1 MTLHSVISM
10 RLAAR
15 ALRALLVLVLL
26 AGAGCL
32 QAPPSNRAL
41 AIDAESW
48 LPENPKAQQLI
59 LAADA
64 GQVDEVRRLMKQ
76 EGVNPD
82 KIFSREGKAPLIA
95 FLVMYEY
102 PKALQVLLE
111 NGADPNA
118 RFPTPKVVKYKDGSV
133 GTYYKDNAM
142 VWAAKADDTVY
153 LKLLL
158 DHGGDPNTRNSNDET
173 LLVQAFLWGNQ
184 WHNVKFLVEHGA
196 DVNATTRSQ
205 PFISEYAGGGGFE
218 PTYWLLQHGA
228 NPDND
233 SDNPTYKTTINAI
246 FWYPS
251 KPGYVEWQRK
261 CQKWLLERGYKR
273 TPMPPHFKDM
283 RKSFGYPTEEK
294 DIPLL

>member
-1 MTLHSVISM
+1 M

-26 AGAGCL
+26 AGASCL

-64 GQVDEVRRLMKQ
+64 GRVDEVQRLMKQ
-76 EGVNPD
+76 EVVNPD

-133 GTYYKDNAM
+133 GTYYKNNAM

-158 DHGGDPNTRNSNDET
+158 DHGGDPSTRNSNDET
-173 LLVQAFLWGNQ
+173 LLLQAFLSNGQ
-184 WHNVKFLVEHGA
+184 WRNVKLLVERGA
-196 DVNATTRSQ
+196 DVNARSQ
-205 PFISEYAGGGGFE
+205 GSTILSDYTARGGFQQALWLLEHGADPTMKGTLPPEIPGEHSFVISE
-218 PTYWLLQHGA
+218 
-228 NPDND
+228 
-233 SDNPTYKTTINAI
+233 I

-251 KPGYVEWQRK
+251 KPGFVEWQRK
-261 CQKWLLERGYKR
+261 CQQWLAARGYKR
-273 TPMPPHFKDM
+273 PPMPDYLRRM
-283 RKSFGYPTEEK
+283 RKSFGYPTQEK

>member
-1 MTLHSVISM
+1 M
-10 RLAAR
+10 RRIAPASFAA
-15 ALRALLVLVLL
+15 LALLVLLLL
-26 AGAGCL
+26 AGTGCL

-41 AIDAESW
+41 AIDAASW
-48 LPENPKAQQLI
+48 FPDNPKAQQLI

-64 GQVDEVRRLMKQ
+64 GRTDEVRRLMQQ
-76 EGVNPD
+76 EGVDPD
-82 KIFSREGKAPLIA
+82 KIFSKESKYPLIA
-95 FLVMYEY
+95 YLVMYKY

-118 RFPTPKVVKYKDGSV
+118 HHALVTRDRGIRNQ
-133 GTYYKDNAM
+133 DNAM
-142 VWAAKADDTVY
+142 VWAAKAEDTIY

-158 DHGGDPNTRNSNDET
+158 DHGGDPNTRNANNET

-184 WHNVKFLVEHGA
+184 WQNVKLLVERGA
-196 DVNATTRSQ
+196 DVNAKTRAK
-205 PFISEYAGGGGFE
+205 PFISEYAGPGGFE
-218 PTYWLLQHGA
+218 ATYWLLQHGA

-233 SDNPTYKTTINAI
+233 SDDPASKTTINSI

-251 KPGYVEWQRK
+251 KSSHVEWQRK
-261 CQKWLLERGYKR
+261 CQQWLLARGYTR
-273 TPMPPHFKDM
+273 PPMPDYIRDM

>member
-1 MTLHSVISM
+1 MTINS
-10 RLAAR
+10 RLFAAY
-15 ALRALLVLVLL
+15 ALRTLLVLMLL
-26 AGAGCL
+26 ANAGCL
-32 QAPPSNRAL
+32 EAPPSNPAL
-41 AIDAESW
+41 AIDAKSW
-48 LPENPKAQQLI
+48 FPDNPKAQQLI

-64 GQVDEVRRLMKQ
+64 GRVDEVRRLMKQ

-82 KIFSREGKAPLIA
+82 KIFSKEDGKAKSPLIA
-95 FLVMYEY
+95 LLVMYKY

-118 RFPTPKVVKYKDGSV
+118 AVLVPLQHTTRFKGRHEN
-133 GTYYKDNAM
+133 NAM
-142 VWAAKADDTVY
+142 VWAAKADDPMY

-158 DHGGDPNTRNSNDET
+158 DHGGNPNTRNSNGET

-184 WHNVKFLVEHGA
+184 WQNVKLLVQRGA
-196 DVNATTRSQ
+196 DVNAKTRTK
-205 PFISEYAGGGGFE
+205 PFISEYAGPGGFE
-218 PTYWLLQHGA
+218 STYWLLQHGA

-233 SDNPTYKTTINAI
+233 DPDPTYKTTINSI

-251 KPGYVEWQRK
+251 KPEHVEWQRK
-261 CQKWLLERGYKR
+261 CQQWLLEHGYKR
-273 TPMPPHFKDM
+273 TPMPPSIKDM

>member
-1 MTLHSVISM
+1 M
-10 RLAAR
+10 
-15 ALRALLVLVLL
+15 RALLVLALL
-26 AGAGCL
+26 VGTGCL
-32 QAPPSNRAL
+32 DAPPSNRAL
-41 AIDAESW
+41 AIDAASW
-48 LPENPKAQQLI
+48 FPDNPKAQQLI

-64 GQVDEVRRLMKQ
+64 GRVDEVRRLMKD

-82 KIFSREGKAPLIA
+82 KIFSREAKYPLIA
-95 FLVMYEY
+95 FLVMYKY
-102 PKALQVLLE
+102 PKPLQVLLE

-118 RFPTPKVVKYKDGSV
+118 RHALKTHDRGIR
-133 GTYYKDNAM
+133 TQDNAM
-142 VWAAKADDTVY
+142 VWAAKADDTIY

-158 DHGGDPNTRNSNDET
+158 DHGGDPNTRNANNET
-173 LLVQAFLWGNQ
+173 LLVQAFLWGKQ
-184 WHNVKFLVEHGA
+184 WQNVKLLVERGA
-196 DVNATTRSQ
+196 DVNAKTRNQ

-233 SDNPTYKTTINAI
+233 DEDPAYKTTINAI

-261 CQKWLLERGYKR
+261 CQQWLLERGYKR
-273 TPMPPHFKDM
+273 TPMPSHIKDM

>member
-15 ALRALLVLVLL
+15 ALRALLVLALL

-48 LPENPKAQQLI
+48 FPENPKAQQLI

-64 GQVDEVRRLMKQ
+64 GRVDEVQRLMKQ

-118 RFPTPKVVKYKDGSV
+118 RFPTPKVTKYKDGSV
-133 GTYYKDNAM
+133 DISYPNNAM
-142 VWAAKADDTVY
+142 VWAAKADDTIY

-158 DHGGDPNTRNSNDET
+158 DHGGDPDTRNSNDEN
-173 LLVQAFLWGNQ
+173 LLLQAFLWGKQ
-184 WHNVKFLVEHGA
+184 WNNIKLLVERGA
-196 DVNATTRSQ
+196 DVNAKNQSQ
-205 PFISEYAGGGGFE
+205 PFISEFAAAGGFE

-233 SDNPTYKTTINAI
+233 SEDPESKTTINSI

-261 CQKWLLERGYKR
+261 CQQWLLKRGYKR
-273 TPMPPHFKDM
+273 TRMPPHLKRM
-283 RKSFGYPTEEK
+283 RESLGYPTEEK

>member
-1 MTLHSVISM
+1 M
-10 RLAAR
+10 
-15 ALRALLVLVLL
+15 LVLVLL

-32 QAPPSNRAL
+32 QAPPSNQSL
-41 AIDAESW
+41 ATDAEFW
-48 LPENPKAQQLI
+48 FPENPKAQQLI

-64 GQVDEVRRLMKQ
+64 GRVDEVRRLMKQ

-118 RFPTPKVVKYKDGSV
+118 RFPTPKVTKYKDGSV
-133 GTYYKDNAM
+133 DISYPNNAM
-142 VWAAKADDTVY
+142 VWAAKADDTIY

-184 WHNVKFLVEHGA
+184 WHNVKFLVERGA
-196 DVNATTRSQ
+196 DVNAKTQ
-205 PFISEYAGGGGFE
+205 AKPFITEYAGPGGFE
-218 PTYWLLQHGA
+218 SAYWLLQHGA

-233 SDNPTYKTTINAI
+233 SDDPESKTTINSI

-251 KPGYVEWQRK
+251 KPDHVEWQRK
-261 CQKWLLERGYKR
+261 CQRWLIERGYKR
-273 TPMPPHFKDM
+273 PPMPPYIKDM